1 MVQPDR
7 NILFLCT
14 RNSARSIMAE
24 AIANKFG
31 KPHLRA
37 FSAGSHPGSS
47 VNPNALE
54 LLMDLGYET
63 LQLRSKSWTEFTGPR
78 APKLDIVITLCDD
91 AADETCPVWPGAPV
105 SAHWGMADPA
115 LAKGR
120 RTRAAFIEAYE
131 LLEMR
136 IGALTELP
144 MQNLDAQE
152 LRRLLRAIGTYGAM
166 AAMTL

>member
-1 MVQPDR
+1 MQPVR

-24 AIANKFG
+24 AIANKRG

-37 FSAGSHPGSS
+37 FSAGSHPSGH
-47 VNPNALE
+47 VNPHALE
-54 LLMDLGYET
+54 LLIDLGYET

-91 AADETCPVWPGAPV
+91 AADETCPIWPGQPV

-120 RTRAAFIEAYE
+120 RTRPAFVETYE

-136 IGALTELP
+136 INSLTELP
-144 MQNLDAQE
+144 THLDAQE
-152 LRRLLRAIGTYGAM
+152 LRRRLRAIATYGAM

>member
-1 MVQPDR
+1 LQPAR

-24 AIANKFG
+24 AIANKLG
-31 KPHLRA
+31 KPHLHA

-78 APKLDIVITLCDD
+78 APQLDIIITLCDD
-91 AADETCPVWPGAPV
+91 AANETCPVWPGHPV

-115 LAKGR
+115 TAKGR

-136 IGALTELP
+136 INALTDLP
-144 MQNLDAQE
+144 MDRLDAQE

>member
-91 AADETCPVWPGAPV
+91 AADET
-105 SAHWGMADPA
+105 
-115 LAKGR
+115 
-120 RTRAAFIEAYE
+120 
-131 LLEMR
+131 
-136 IGALTELP
+136 
-144 MQNLDAQE
+144 
-152 LRRLLRAIGTYGAM
+152 
-166 AAMTL
+166 